1 MTLILLDSWLFTSN
15 ELKMVD
21 FKGDYK
27 RHFNEKVR
35 PLHISTF
42 TQ

>member
-1 MTLILLDSWLFTSN
+1 MTVILLDSWLFTSN

-21 FKGDYK
+21 FKGNYK
-27 RHFNEKVR
+27 RNFNEKVR
-35 PLHISTF
+35 PLHINTF